1 MNMNTNTNMNT
12 NMNTKSNVLSE
23 GIEII
28 GTIEFQ
34 NDMHIDGKVEGEI
47 KSTSGQVTIG
57 EKADISGNIKA
68 GEVHVYGT
76 VNGNISSKLCHLNE
90 KAIING
96 NITTEKLSM
105 EQGAK
110 LTGRAEVG

>member
-1 MNMNTNTNMNT
+1 MNN
-12 NMNTKSNVLSE
+12 KSNVLSE

-57 EKADISGNIKA
+57 EKADINGNIKA

-76 VNGNISSKLCHLNE
+76 INGNISSQRCHLNQ
-90 KAIING
+90 KAVING
-96 NITTEKLSM
+96 DITTEKLSM
-105 EQGAK
+105 QEGAK
-110 LTGRAEVG
+110 LMGRAEIG